1 MNQQVAEATV
11 RDSLLL
17 VEDDHTL
24 AASLARAL
32 YYCNFE
38 VTIAHNGDEAVRAI
52 EQEHPRYAVLDLKI
66 PGTSALA
73 LLPRLCG
80 GAHATR
86 AVVLTGYA
94 SIATAVAATKLGAVD
109 YLPKPVDPDAI
120 VAALRGEADDQDLVP
135 PECPLTTDRLEW
147 EHIQRV
153 LGEHGGN
160 VTATARALRMHRRTL
175 QRKMHKRPVCPG

>member
-1 MNQQVAEATV
+1 MNQPIDETSARE
-11 RDSLLL
+11 SLLL

-38 VTIAHNGDEAVRAI
+38 VTIAHNGDEAIRAI
-52 EQEHPRYAVLDLKI
+52 EEEHPQFAVLDLKI

-80 GAHATR
+80 GGHGTR

-120 VAALRGEADDQDLVP
+120 VAALRGEADEQYLEP

-153 LGEHGGN
+153 LAEHGGN

-175 QRKMHKRPVCPG
+175 QRKMNKRSICPG